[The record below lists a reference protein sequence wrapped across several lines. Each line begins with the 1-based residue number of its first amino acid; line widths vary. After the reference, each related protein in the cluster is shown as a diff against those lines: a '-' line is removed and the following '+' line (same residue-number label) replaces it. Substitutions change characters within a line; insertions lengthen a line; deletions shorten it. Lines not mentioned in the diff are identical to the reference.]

1 MIMTPFDP
9 EEISLSDKL
18 LQKIERVRLLG
29 LDVDGVLTDGRLYF
43 LPDGGE
49 IKVFNSLDGHG
60 LKMLQRS
67 GVVVAL
73 ITGRSS
79 SAVARRAA
87 ELGIS
92 HLHQGSEEKLS
103 VFDDLLEQL
112 GLDYS
117 QAAFMGD
124 DLPDLPLIKRV
135 AVGMTVATAHPL
147 VRQSADWQSSL
158 PAGGGAVREA
168 CDLIMQTQGT
178 LQALLHAYE

>member
-1 MIMTPFDP
+1 M
-9 EEISLSDKL
+9 SDKL
-18 LQKIERVRLLG
+18 LQKIERIRLLA

-67 GVVVAL
+67 GVTVAL

-79 SAVARRAA
+79 TAVARRAA

-92 HLHQGSEEKLS
+92 HLHQGSEQKLPI
-103 VFDDLLEQL
+103 FDGLLEQL

-124 DLPDLPLIKRV
+124 DLPDLPLIRRA
-135 AVGMTVATAHPL
+135 AVGMTIANAHPL
-147 VRQSADWQSSL
+147 VRQSADWQSTL
-158 PAGGGAVREA
+158 AGGQGAVREA

-178 LQALLHAYE
+178 LCRLLQAYE

>member
-1 MIMTPFDP
+1 M
-9 EEISLSDKL
+9 SDKL
-18 LQKIERVRLLG
+18 LQKIERIRLLA

-67 GVVVAL
+67 GVTVAL

-79 SAVARRAA
+79 TAVARRAA

-92 HLHQGSEEKLS
+92 HLHQGSEQKLPI
-103 VFDDLLEQL
+103 FDGLLEQL

-124 DLPDLPLIKRV
+124 DLPDLPLIRRA
-135 AVGMTVATAHPL
+135 AVGMTVANAHPL
-147 VRQSADWQSSL
+147 VRQSADWQSTL
-158 PAGGGAVREA
+158 AGGQGAVREA

-178 LQALLHAYE
+178 LCRLLQEIGRAHV

>member
-1 MIMTPFDP
+1 
-9 EEISLSDKL
+9 LSDKL
-18 LQKIERVRLLG
+18 LQKIERIRLLA

-67 GVVVAL
+67 GVTVAL

-79 SAVARRAA
+79 TAVARRAA

-92 HLHQGSEEKLS
+92 HLHQGSEQKLPI
-103 VFDDLLEQL
+103 FDGLLEQL

-124 DLPDLPLIKRV
+124 DLPDLPLIRRA
-135 AVGMTVATAHPL
+135 AVGMTVANAHPL
-147 VRQSADWQSSL
+147 VRQSADWQSTL
-158 PAGGGAVREA
+158 AGGQGAVREA
-168 CDLIMQTQGT
+168 CDLIMQAQGT
-178 LQALLHAYE
+178 L

>member
-1 MIMTPFDP
+1 MP
-9 EEISLSDKL
+9 DKL
-18 LQKIERVRLLG
+18 LQKIERIRLLA

-49 IKVFNSLDGHG
+49 IKVFNSLDGQG

-67 GVVVAL
+67 GVMVAL

-79 SAVARRAA
+79 TAVARRAA
-87 ELGIS
+87 ELGIR
-92 HLHQGSEEKLS
+92 HLHQGSEQKLP
-103 VFDDLLEQL
+103 VFDGLLEQL
-112 GLDYS
+112 ELDYS

-124 DLPDLPLIKRV
+124 DLPDLPLIRRA
-135 AVGMTVATAHPL
+135 AVGMTVVNAHPL

-158 PAGGGAVREA
+158 AGGQGAVREA

-178 LQALLHAYE
+178 LDQLLHAYE

>member
-1 MIMTPFDP
+1 
-9 EEISLSDKL
+9 
-18 LQKIERVRLLG
+18 

-67 GVVVAL
+67 GVTVAL

-79 SAVARRAA
+79 TAVARRAA

-92 HLHQGSEEKLS
+92 HLHQGSEQKLPI
-103 VFDDLLEQL
+103 FDGLLEQL

-124 DLPDLPLIKRV
+124 DLPDLPLIRRA
-135 AVGMTVATAHPL
+135 AVGMTVANAHPL
-147 VRQSADWQSSL
+147 VRQSADWQSTL
-158 PAGGGAVREA
+158 AGGQGAVREA

-178 LQALLHAYE
+178 LCRLLQAYE

>member
-1 MIMTPFDP
+1 
-9 EEISLSDKL
+9 LSDKL
-18 LQKIERVRLLG
+18 LQKIERIRLLA

-67 GVVVAL
+67 GVTVAL

-79 SAVARRAA
+79 TAVARRAA

-92 HLHQGSEEKLS
+92 HLHQGSEQKLPI
-103 VFDDLLEQL
+103 FDGLLEQL

-124 DLPDLPLIKRV
+124 DLPDLPLIRRA
-135 AVGMTVATAHPL
+135 AVGMTVANAHPL
-147 VRQSADWQSSL
+147 VRQSADWQSTL
-158 PAGGGAVREA
+158 AGGQGAVREA

-178 LQALLHAYE
+178 LCRLLQAYE

>member
-1 MIMTPFDP
+1 M
-9 EEISLSDKL
+9 SDKL
-18 LQKIERVRLLG
+18 LQKIERIRLLA

-67 GVVVAL
+67 GVTVAL

-79 SAVARRAA
+79 TAVARRAA

-92 HLHQGSEEKLS
+92 HLHQGSEQKLPI
-103 VFDDLLEQL
+103 FDGLLEQL

-124 DLPDLPLIKRV
+124 DLPDLPLIRRA
-135 AVGMTVATAHPL
+135 AVGMTVANAHPL
-147 VRQSADWQSSL
+147 VRQSADWQSTL
-158 PAGGGAVREA
+158 AGGQGAVREA

-178 LQALLHAYE
+178 LCLLLQAYE

>member
-1 MIMTPFDP
+1 M
-9 EEISLSDKL
+9 SDKL
-18 LQKIERVRLLG
+18 LQKIERIRLLA

-67 GVVVAL
+67 GVTVAL

-79 SAVARRAA
+79 TAVARRAA

-92 HLHQGSEEKLS
+92 HLHQGSEQKLPI
-103 VFDDLLEQL
+103 FDGLLEQL

-124 DLPDLPLIKRV
+124 DLPDLPLIRRA
-135 AVGMTVATAHPL
+135 AVGMTVANAHPL
-147 VRQSADWQSSL
+147 VRQSADWQSTL
-158 PAGGGAVREA
+158 AGGQGAVREA

-178 LQALLHAYE
+178 LCRLLQAYE

>member
-1 MIMTPFDP
+1 M
-9 EEISLSDKL
+9 EEISLSDNL
-18 LQKIERVRLLG
+18 LQKIERIRLLA

-67 GVVVAL
+67 GVAVAL

-79 SAVARRAA
+79 TAVSRRAA

-92 HLHQGSEEKLS
+92 HLHQGSEQKLPI
-103 VFDDLLEQL
+103 FDGLLEQL

-124 DLPDLPLIKRV
+124 DLPDLPLIRRA
-135 AVGMTVATAHPL
+135 AVGMTVANAHPL
-147 VRQSADWQSSL
+147 VRQSADWQSTL
-158 PAGGGAVREA
+158 AGGQGAVREA

-178 LQALLHAYE
+178 LDRLLQAYE

>member
-1 MIMTPFDP
+1 M
-9 EEISLSDKL
+9 SDKL
-18 LQKIERVRLLG
+18 LQKIERIRLLA

-67 GVVVAL
+67 GVTVAL

-79 SAVARRAA
+79 TAVARRAA

-92 HLHQGSEEKLS
+92 HLHQGSEQKLPI
-103 VFDDLLEQL
+103 FDGLLEQL

-124 DLPDLPLIKRV
+124 DLPDLPLIRRA
-135 AVGMTVATAHPL
+135 AVGMTVANAHPL
-147 VRQSADWQSSL
+147 VQQSADWQSTL
-158 PAGGGAVREA
+158 AGGQGAVREA

-178 LQALLHAYE
+178 LCRLLQAYE

>member
-1 MIMTPFDP
+1 M
-9 EEISLSDKL
+9 SDKL
-18 LQKIERVRLLG
+18 LQKIERIRLLA

-67 GVVVAL
+67 GVTVAL

-79 SAVARRAA
+79 TAVARRAA

-92 HLHQGSEEKLS
+92 HLHQGSEQKLP
-103 VFDDLLEQL
+103 VFDGLLAQL

-124 DLPDLPLIKRV
+124 DLPDLPLIRRA
-135 AVGMTVATAHPL
+135 AVGMTVANAHPL
-147 VRQSADWQSSL
+147 VRRNADWQSTL
-158 PAGGGAVREA
+158 PGGQGAVREA

-178 LQALLHAYE
+178 LDPLLRAYE

>member
-1 MIMTPFDP
+1 M

-18 LQKIERVRLLG
+18 LQKIERIRLLT

-67 GVVVAL
+67 GVTVAL

-79 SAVARRAA
+79 TAVARRAA

-92 HLHQGSEEKLS
+92 HLHQGSEQKLPI
-103 VFDDLLEQL
+103 FDGLLEQL

-124 DLPDLPLIKRV
+124 DLPDLPLIRRA
-135 AVGMTVATAHPL
+135 AVGMTVANAHPL
-147 VRQSADWQSSL
+147 VRRSADWQSTL
-158 PAGGGAVREA
+158 AGGQGAVREA
-168 CDLIMQTQGT
+168 CDLIMQAQGT
-178 LQALLHAYE
+178 LDRLLQAYE

>member
-1 MIMTPFDP
+1 M
-9 EEISLSDKL
+9 SDKL
-18 LQKIERVRLLG
+18 LQKIERIRLLA

-67 GVVVAL
+67 GVTVAL

-79 SAVARRAA
+79 TAVARRAA

-92 HLHQGSEEKLS
+92 HLHQGSEQKLPI
-103 VFDDLLEQL
+103 FDGLLEQL

-124 DLPDLPLIKRV
+124 DLPDLPLIRRA
-135 AVGMTVATAHPL
+135 AVGMTVANAHPL
-147 VRQSADWQSSL
+147 VLQSADWQSTL
-158 PAGGGAVREA
+158 AGGQGAVREA

-178 LQALLHAYE
+178 LCRLLQAYE